1 MKSALFIEKKFKE
14 YIIYISL
21 ARASARVDGLV
32 VVILIDLHFSSA
44 NVLDIEQKKNQW
56 IDRFFIH
63 DEKSQHDCIPLHF

>member
-44 NVLDIEQKKNQW
+44 NVLDIPACSA
-56 IDRFFIH
+56 DPVSADFG
-63 DEKSQHDCIPLHF
+63 